1 METKIKK
8 SSHYVLPP
16 WPLQEIAW
24 IYYISR
30 LVKHLIMYWW
40 RSWAGWYRDYN
51 NNKRKKYFSWYCLYC
66 CTSED
71 KLKNHLERC
80 KLHMRKEYSSQKLT
94 TRRGVTKSNL
104 QKQNTNY
111 VYLLSSTWISKAFY
125 VNKTRVS
132 HQHHIPCGSCIYVKC
147 NMGDTVNHPKWIW
160 KMTLL
165 KGFWTRS

>member
-1 METKIKK
+1 MGTKIRK
-8 SSHYVLPP
+8 SPHYALQPC
-16 WPLQEIAW
+16 PLQEITW
-24 IYYISR
+24 IYYALVKALTR
-30 LVKHLIMYWW
+30 LVS
-40 RSWAGWYRDYN
+40 RQFN
-51 NNKRKKYFSWYCLYC
+51 NHKGKTYFCQYCLRG
-66 CTSED
+66 CTVKRYWKTIWKDASYTGLREP
-71 KLKNHLERC
+71 
-80 KLHMRKEYSSQKLT
+80 SSQKLT
-94 TRRGVTKSNL
+94 TRRGVTESNL

-132 HQHHIPCGSCIYVKC
+132 HQHHVPCGSCIYVKF